1 MAETA
6 VTTQVVVLGVDT
18 HQQTHHAAIVATDG
32 RPLAD
37 REFPTTTAG
46 YTQLWQWACGFGRV
60 EDAAVESS
68 ASYGAGLTRMLTA
81 EGVRVIEVNT
91 PDLPRRYAH
100 GKTDQ
105 LDAYA
110 AAMAVITGRATAV
123 AKDTRGAVE
132 SVRMLTVAR
141 ASAVEEATRIG
152 NQIRDLCTT
161 APAEFADDARQART
175 IAKRAAFIKDL
186 PVPAE
191 KADLSAPAAA
201 FVRAARSLLDR
212 HRLAQQQARS
222 LARELTRLLSKLVP
236 TLLSRPQIGPIT
248 AARLV
253 ITAGDNVERMGT
265 EARFAKL
272 VGAAPLPA
280 SSGKTSRHRLN
291 RGGDRQAN
299 SALHMI
305 AVGRMKS
312 HAPTRAYVE
321 RRSAEH
327 KTKKDILR
335 CLKRYIAREVFRDL
349 TTDLGALDKL

>member
-1 MAETA
+1 MNPTTTA
-6 VTTQVVVLGVDT
+6 TQVVVLGVDT
-18 HQQTHHAAIVATDG
+18 HQRTHHAAIVATDG

-37 REFPTTTAG
+37 REFPTTTTG
-46 YTQLWQWACGFGRV
+46 YTELWRWACGFGRV
-60 EDAAVESS
+60 EAAGVESS

-81 EGVRVIEVNT
+81 EGVTVIEVNA
-91 PDLPRRYAH
+91 PDRPRRYAG

-110 AAMAVITGRATAV
+110 AAMAVLTGRASAV

-132 SVRMLTVAR
+132 SIRMLSLAR
-141 ASAVEEATRIG
+141 TSAVEEATRIG

-161 APAEFADDARQART
+161 APAEYADQARRAST
-175 IAKRAAFIKDL
+175 ATKRAAFITAL
-186 PVPAE
+186 PVPVDQ
-191 KADLSAPAAA
+191 ADLSAPAVA
-201 FVRAARSLLDR
+201 FVRATRSLLDR
-212 HRLAQQQARS
+212 HRLAQREVRS
-222 LARELTRLLSKLVP
+222 LTRDLQRLLAAVVP
-236 TLLSRPQIGPIT
+236 TLLTRPQIGPVT

-253 ITAGDNVERMGT
+253 ITAGENAGRMRS
-265 EARFAKL
+265 EATFAKL

-305 AVGRMKS
+305 VVGRMKS
-312 HAPTRAYVE
+312 HGPTLAYVE

-327 KTKKDILR
+327 KTKKDIIR
-335 CLKRYIAREVFRDL
+335 CLKRYLAREVFRDL
-349 TTDLGALDKL
+349 TTDLGALDDL